1 MEKAVVYA
9 RVSSEEQAK
18 HGFSIDNQKRQC
30 IEFAEKQG
38 YSVTKVFVDE
48 GKSAKNLERPEIQEL
63 MAYCSKKKNKI
74 SAVIIWTTII

>member
-30 IEFAEKQG
+30 IEFVEKQG
-38 YSVTKVFVDE
+38 YSVVKVFVDE
-48 GKSAKNLERPEIQEL
+48 EKSWKLFQ
-63 MAYCSKKKNKI
+63 KKSHIKI
-74 SAVIIWTTII
+74 KTLI